1 MHPINSILYLDSSP
15 SNPLRWKV
23 ATPAASNQVQIQ
35 HTCTDDKTDSK
46 SVVSTLVVSHDQT
59 KDLTTNDVKTTLSS
73 TIKDKCQDD
82 LSTQGHNAN
91 TIQSVDVTKVTKLND
106 THSSIDV
113 KTTCQSE
120 KDKETVKDT
129 LNTVVQHDDVS
140 SRFLID

>member
-1 MHPINSILYLDSSP
+1 
-15 SNPLRWKV
+15 
-23 ATPAASNQVQIQ
+23 IQ